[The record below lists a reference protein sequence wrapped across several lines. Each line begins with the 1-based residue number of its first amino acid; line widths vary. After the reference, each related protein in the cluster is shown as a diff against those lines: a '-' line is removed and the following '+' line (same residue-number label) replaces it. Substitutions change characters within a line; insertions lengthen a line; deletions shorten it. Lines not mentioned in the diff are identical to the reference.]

1 MSMSEL
7 RPPVIVGLALGA
19 LGLLIGPA
27 AAAFAVV
34 PGPSFFDG
42 FDSLSA
48 GRWYVS
54 DGWSNGPHQNC
65 GWSKQEISVSGGMLN
80 VGFSKNPAA
89 DNRIYRCGELR
100 TQSFYSYGTY
110 EARLKTPA
118 GSGLNA
124 AFFSYIG
131 GPGAPAHDEIDF
143 EVLLKDTGKVQTGGF
158 ANNKGI
164 PDDMPALPK
173 PSNSD
178 FIDYAF
184 VWAPGS
190 LKYYVDGKLVH
201 SITDPAQVQTLPQ
214 RIYFSL
220 WGSDTLTDWMGP
232 FTDPGT
238 IKMQVDWV
246 AYTAPGEKCL
256 FPQSITCSQ

>member
-1 MSMSEL
+1 MRRFGKRLYAVAAMT
-7 RPPVIVGLALGA
+7 IAGCAGA
-19 LGLLIGPA
+19 HA
-27 AAAFAVV
+27 AGAATDGSV
-34 PGPSFFDG
+34 SFFDG
-42 FDSLSA
+42 FDTLSSA
-48 GRWYVS
+48 RWYVS
-54 DGWSNGPHQNC
+54 DVWSNGAHQNC
-65 GWSKQEISVSGGMLN
+65 AWSKQQISVSDGLLN
-80 VGFSKNPAA
+80 VGFAKSPGA
-89 DNRIYRCGELR
+89 DNRLYTCGEVQ
-100 TQSFYSYGTY
+100 TKTNYGYGTY
-110 EARLKTPA
+110 EARIKTPA

-124 AFFSYIG
+124 AFFTYVA
-131 GPGAPAHDEIDF
+131 PPKAPAHDEIDF
-143 EVLLKDTGKVQTGGF
+143 EVLLKDTSKVQTGGF
-158 ANNKGI
+158 SNNKGI
-164 PDDMPALPK
+164 TDSTPTLPH
-173 PSNSD
+173 PSDSD

-190 LKYYVDGKLVH
+190 LSYYADGKLLY
-201 SITDPAQVQTLPQ
+201 SLPDPKQVQTLPQ